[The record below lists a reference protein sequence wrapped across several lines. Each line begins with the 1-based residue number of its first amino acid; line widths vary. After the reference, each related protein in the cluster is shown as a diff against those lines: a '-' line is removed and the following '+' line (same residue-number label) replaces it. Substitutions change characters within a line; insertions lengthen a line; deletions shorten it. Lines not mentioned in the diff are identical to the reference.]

1 MIWETGIKRIE
12 EGEGDDKGAEEK
24 KRKRKEGGKLLE
36 RILYSWTTKKDVI
49 ICWLIWLKT
58 WREIDAA
65 GTASGFNTS

>member
-1 MIWETGIKRIE
+1 MIKGQKRR
-12 EGEGDDKGAEEK
+12 KGRE
-24 KRKRKEGGKLLE
+24 RKGGKLLE
-36 RILYSWTTKKDVI
+36 RILYSWTTKKDAI